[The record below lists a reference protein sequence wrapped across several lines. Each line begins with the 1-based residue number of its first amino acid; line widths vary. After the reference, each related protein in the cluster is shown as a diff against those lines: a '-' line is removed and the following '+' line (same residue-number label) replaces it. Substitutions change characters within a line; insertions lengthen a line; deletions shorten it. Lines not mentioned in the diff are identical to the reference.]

1 VVTRKAAPP
10 ERQSWL
16 LLLYKIPPEPT
27 SGRVYA
33 WRKLKALGAILLHD
47 AAWVLPAN
55 ARTREALRWLAVE
68 IEERG
73 GEALVW
79 EARQMPPADDEALI
93 QQFRAQAEAG
103 YAEVLHALAQAGADL
118 TAVSRRYQQARSQ
131 DYFNSP
137 LGQEAR
143 AALLAAQEDRQ
154 S

>member
-1 VVTRKAAPP
+1 MVTKKSAPP

-27 SGRVYA
+27 SGRVYV

-47 AAWVLPAN
+47 SAWVLPAT
-55 ARTREALRWLAVE
+55 ARTREALRWLSVE
-68 IEERG
+68 IDERG

-79 EARQMPPADDEALI
+79 DARQMPPADDAALV

-103 YAEVLHALAQAGADL
+103 YAEVLHALAQPDPDL
-118 TAVSRRYQQARSQ
+118 AAISRRYQQVRNQ

-137 LGQEAR
+137 MSQAAR

-154 S
+154 P

>member
-1 VVTRKAAPP
+1 M
-10 ERQSWL
+10 
-16 LLLYKIPPEPT
+16 LYKIPPEPT

-33 WRKLKALGAILLHD
+33 WRKLKALGAILLHYS
-47 AAWVLPAN
+47 AWVLPVT
-55 ARTREALRWLAVE
+55 ARTREALRWLGVE

-79 EARQMPPADDEALI
+79 EAQQMSPTDDEALV

-103 YAEVLHALAQAGADL
+103 YAEVLHAMAQPGADL
-118 TAVSRRYQQARSQ
+118 AAISRRYQQVRNQ

-137 LGQEAR
+137 MGQEAR

-154 S
+154 P